1 MKNLSGVLKINFL
14 KTPRFEHYRKLLFLS
29 LFLIKLLWDFA
40 KTHLQLDHCD
50 NNNTIRK
57 NFLSTIFRRKEK
69 KKIIFHFSNIL
80 PNPSKRIPP
89 PSSNI
94 RNSTPGKLAGP
105 CIPLHPLLCFHKSQR
120 GRALQEWAGAGAPT
134 VTLGAPVAATLA
146 SFLLLLFVIPPFLR
160 FFPSPFLPTSFP
172 SLPRSLLRF
181 AQLLKCLFT

>member
-1 MKNLSGVLKINFL
+1 MRRRIYNYITVI
-14 KTPRFEHYRKLLFLS
+14 
-29 LFLIKLLWDFA
+29 II
-40 KTHLQLDHCD
+40 
-50 NNNTIRK
+50 TIRK
-57 NFLSTIFRRKEK
+57 NFLSTIFRRKET

-80 PNPSKRIPP
+80 PNTSKRIPP

-160 FFPSPFLPTSFP
+160 LFSPFPSNILSFVASLTSSFRAT
-172 SLPRSLLRF
+172 S
-181 AQLLKCLFT
+181 